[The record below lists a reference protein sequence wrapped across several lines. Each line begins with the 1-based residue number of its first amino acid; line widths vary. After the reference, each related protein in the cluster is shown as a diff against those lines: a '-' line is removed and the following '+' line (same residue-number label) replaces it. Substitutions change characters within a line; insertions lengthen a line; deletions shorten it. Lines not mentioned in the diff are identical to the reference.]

1 MSQRETRLVLGVALV
16 LVLAGGWY
24 VWSSYSTAAQSKKRE
39 IANLTE
45 QIHTEEE
52 TEFRAQMALARL
64 ERYREHALSENKR
77 DSQAFYQERLRQQVE
92 SAGLRNVIIKPR
104 DGKRGGKYQE
114 HYFDVNASGNLLE
127 VIQFA
132 YEFYSYEL
140 VHKISSFT
148 FTPRRESNELD
159 VKLMV
164 AVLGIDGVQQLP
176 KLEQVHRD
184 TLPHGTL
191 EDYAQVIGNRDFFG
205 PANQAPVFTIQASH
219 EVELGRTFSYRL
231 TAKDPDKGD
240 TVKFKVG
247 DDAPEGVVVSE
258 SGTLA
263 WRPEK
268 LGEYQIPVVVQD
280 SRNPPKADEKVVT
293 LRVLEP
299 RERSAPEIVREP
311 TFDDAKY
318 TFLTATIEV
327 GGEPQVWLNNRPKDQ
342 RIMLGVGDSFTIGS
356 VKGTILMVRDRKIEI
371 DVNGQRRSLDIGRA
385 LTETQVIDTASIQ
398 VDEL

>member
-1 MSQRETRLVLGVALV
+1 MSQREKRLAVGVVLV

-24 VWSSYSTAAQSKKRE
+24 VWSSYSTAAQSRKRE

-45 QIHTEEE
+45 KIQAEEE

-104 DGKRGGKYQE
+104 DGRRGGKYQE
-114 HYFDVNASGNLLE
+114 HFFDVNASGNLLE

-140 VHKISSFT
+140 VHKINTFSFT
-148 FTPRRESNELD
+148 PKRDSTELD
-159 VKLMV
+159 VKLVV
-164 AVLGIDGVQQLP
+164 AVLGIEGVQDLP
-176 KLEQVHRD
+176 KLETVHRD
-184 TLPHGTL
+184 ILPHGTL
-191 EDYAQVIGNRDFFG
+191 EDYAQIIGNRDFFG
-205 PANQAPVFTIQASH
+205 PANQAPVFTIEASH
-219 EVELGRTFSYRL
+219 EVEMGRTFSYRL
-231 TAKDPDKGD
+231 TAKDPDAGD
-240 TVKFKVG
+240 TVKFKLG
-247 DDAPEGVVVSE
+247 DEAPEGIVVSE

-268 LGEYQIPVVVQD
+268 LGEYQIPVLVQD
-280 SRNPPKADEKVVT
+280 SRNPPKSDEKIVT

-299 RERSAPEIVREP
+299 RERSTPEIVREP
-311 TFDDAKY
+311 AFDDAKY

-342 RIMLGVGDSFTIGS
+342 RIMLGLGDSFTIGS
-356 VKGTILMVRDRKIEI
+356 VKGTILSVRDRKIEI
-371 DVNGQRRSLDIGRA
+371 DMDGQRRSLDIGRA
-385 LTETQVIDTASIQ
+385 LTETQVIDTASIN